1 MSQCENCENCDDQTS
16 DDAAESSAS
25 IRHVFLLDAPEGV
38 MSEEFKNHCLS
49 VWSEENSAL
58 PTMPEICQ
66 MMVFLMKEDTPHLS
80 EQGMHVFNHIVAVSL
95 QRSGLDDDAITAQF
109 MEFGI
114 RPTENGL
121 ELVDV
126 A

>member
-1 MSQCENCENCDDQTS
+1 MSEQNHKCGESCEDHQHADT
-16 DDAAESSAS
+16 
-25 IRHVFLLDAPEGV
+25 IREVFLTQVPDGV

-49 VWSEENSAL
+49 VWSEENAVM

-66 MMVFLMKEDTPHLS
+66 MLVFLMKDDTPHLS

-121 ELVDV
+121 ELVN
-126 A
+126 AT

>member
-1 MSQCENCENCDDQTS
+1 MSEQNHECGESCEHNQYADT
-16 DDAAESSAS
+16 
-25 IRHVFLLDAPEGV
+25 IREVFLNQVPDGV
-38 MSEEFKNHCLS
+38 MSEEFKNHCRS
-49 VWSEENSAL
+49 VWSEENAVM

-66 MMVFLMKEDTPHLS
+66 MLVFLMKDDNPHLS
-80 EQGMHVFNHIVAVSL
+80 EPGMHVFNHIVQVTL

-121 ELVDV
+121 ELVN
-126 A
+126 AT

>member
-1 MSQCENCENCDDQTS
+1 MSEQNHECGESCEHNQYADT
-16 DDAAESSAS
+16 
-25 IRHVFLLDAPEGV
+25 IREVFLKQVPDGV

-49 VWSEENSAL
+49 VWSEENAVM

-66 MMVFLMKEDTPHLS
+66 MLVFLMKEETPHLS
-80 EQGMHVFNHIVAVSL
+80 EQGMHVFNHIVAVTL
-95 QRSGLDDDAITAQF
+95 QRSGLDDNAIVAQF

-121 ELVDV
+121 ELVN
-126 A
+126 AT